1 MKKIFSALICAI
13 MCTLLTFSFATF
25 ASNHEFDS
33 ITLMPGGGWKTVPD
47 GNTKSDN
54 EQNAYVT
61 ISSKSGAALVYARVV
76 KASNKEVCTNEQVIS
91 KTGKYKLA
99 YKKKVNKGVQMKLQF
114 QATTQVDTVRGKW
127 CS

>member
-1 MKKIFSALICAI
+1 MKKIFSAFICAI
-13 MCTLLTFSFATF
+13 ICTSLTFSFATF
-25 ASNHEFDS
+25 ASNHEFDA
-33 ITLMPGGGWKTVPD
+33 ITVIPGGGWRTVPD

-61 ISSKSGAALVYARVV
+61 IASKSGASLIYARIV
-76 KASNKEVCTNEQVIS
+76 KASNKEICTYEQPIS

-99 YKKKVNKGVQMKLQF
+99 YKKRVSKGVQMKLQF
-114 QATTQVDTVRGKW
+114 QATTQADTVRGKW